1 MMRNDAK
8 TIERMTDNELDAIKK
23 FDGSDEYLN
32 ALRRTINHLDPTDE
46 QLALDAGRFVV
57 EFFGQSGDT
66 VALDEAAARAAY
78 LYEQRITH
86 SILAW
91 DRVILGYFAGRLGS
105 DWAKG
110 DS

>member
-1 MMRNDAK
+1 MKMRDAGRQLNDIANQLAVETVRLDDRDLSIIDAAAK
-8 TIERMTDNELDAIKK
+8 
-23 FDGSDEYLN
+23 
-32 ALRRTINHLDPTDE
+32 HLDPTDE